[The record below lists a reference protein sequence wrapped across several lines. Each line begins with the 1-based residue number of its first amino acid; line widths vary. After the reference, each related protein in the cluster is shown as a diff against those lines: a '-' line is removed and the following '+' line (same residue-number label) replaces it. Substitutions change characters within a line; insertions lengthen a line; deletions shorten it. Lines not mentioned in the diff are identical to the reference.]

1 MFPDTAQ
8 QLQLPPRFSV
18 TLLREGASHPR
29 ALMANYQTVGYYE
42 NGRVVELKP
51 NSRVRVVYADSG
63 KQAPMDDISTYLIDE
78 AIGYYQLASEAYRR
92 GDLKNA
98 TRR

>member
-1 MFPDTAQ
+1 MSADGPQALLEQTLMF
-8 QLQLPPRFSV
+8 
-18 TLLREGASHPR
+18 
-29 ALMANYQTVGYYE
+29 QTVTRQS
-42 NGRVVELKP
+42 NPSSPRGRGPSRKP